1 MLTDPFF
8 VFGLDAACLGG
19 TGGGLLPGGFLNL
32 STRLLAGPFTDR
44 AGSLIIIEADSL
56 EEATEFAQSDPYTIH
71 GIFERTVVHPFHQ
84 VLPEIP
90 SS

>member
-1 MLTDPFF
+1 MHRPAHLERLQTLQSQ
-8 VFGLDAACLGG
+8 GKL
-19 TGGGLLPGGFLNL
+19 
-32 STRLLAGPFTDR
+32 LLAGPFTDK

-56 EEATEFAQSDPYTIH
+56 EEATAFAQSDPYTIH
-71 GIFERTVVHPFHQ
+71 GIFERIVVHPFHQ